1 MKYITTLY
9 LLAFLA
15 IVADPLRAQVVS
27 NVNWELE
34 GDERI
39 VITYDLGKKD
49 NYIYFDVSVRVKI
62 DNHTVTPKA
71 LSGDVGNYIKVGT
84 GKKIIWNMFEDIS
97 ELNGELSVEVLAVNP
112 VPTGAGSAV
121 TARDTTRDTTTK
133 QVDMNLPQGKKI
145 PYWVGLGGIAA
156 TGVAMLMGGLKT
168 KSEGS
173 DLYDIYKVNRYEDA
187 DIYDELGSTR
197 DQVYD
202 EANKKNKTGTVMTIA
217 GSAILATAGII
228 IVNRIIQTKKL
239 NQRGLSFSPMLKL
252 NPGAT
257 YGTITPAAGVTLRY
271 RLR

>member
-1 MKYITTLY
+1 MKCIKILY

-15 IVADPLRAQVVS
+15 IVSTPLRAQVVS

-62 DNHTVTPKA
+62 DNQTVTPKA

-84 GKKIIWNMFEDIS
+84 GKKITWNMFEDIS

-112 VPTGAGSAV
+112 VPHETVSAV
-121 TARDTTRDTTTK
+121 APRDTTT
-133 QVDMNLPQGKKI
+133 QPINMSLPQGKKI

-156 TGVAMLMGGLKT
+156 TGVAMLMSGAKT
-168 KSEGS
+168 RSEGW
-173 DLYDIYKVNRYEDA
+173 DLYDIYEKNLYEDA

-197 DQVYD
+197 DEVYD
-202 EANKKNKTGTVMTIA
+202 EANKKNKSGTVMMVA
-217 GSAILATAGII
+217 GGAVLATAGII
-228 IVNRIIQTKKL
+228 IVNRIIQDKKL
-239 NQRGLSFSPMLKL
+239 KKRGLSFSPMLRL

-257 YGTITPAAGVTLRY
+257 YGTVTPTAGVTLRY
-271 RLR
+271 RVR

>member
-1 MKYITTLY
+1 MKYKTTLY

-15 IVADPLRAQVVS
+15 IVANPLRAQVVS

-71 LSGDVGNYIKVGT
+71 LTGDVGNYIKVGT
-84 GKKIIWNMFEDIS
+84 GKKITWNMFEDIT

-112 VPTGAGSAV
+112 VPNGTVSAV
-121 TARDTTRDTTTK
+121 APRDTTTQPVK
-133 QVDMNLPQGKKI
+133 MNLPQGKKI

-156 TGVAMLMGGLKT
+156 TGVAMMMGGLKT

-187 DIYDELGSTR
+187 DIYEELGSTR

-202 EANKKNKTGTVMTIA
+202 EANKKNKSGTVMTIA
-217 GSAILATAGII
+217 GGAILATAGII

-239 NQRGLSFSPMLKL
+239 SQRGLSFSPMLRF
-252 NPGAT
+252 NPGAM
-257 YGTITPAAGVTLRY
+257 YGTITPTAGVTLRY